1 MSATQRATWVVLLL
15 AVVTAGCSTDPREA
29 YCDAVSEHQESLGEI
44 LGQGGPAALLRALPI
59 FRDLQEQAPD
69 DIADDWQVLVDA
81 LGDLEQA
88 VEEAGADPATYDREA
103 PPAGV
108 TAQEQSRIDAAAA
121 EVGGEG
127 TRAALAA
134 VEQQARDVCHTPLAL

>member
-1 MSATQRATWVVLLL
+1 MLAVLLAGTL
-15 AVVTAGCSTDPREA
+15 AGCSTDPREA
-29 YCDAVSEHQESLGEI
+29 YCEAVAEHQESLGEI
-44 LGQGGPAALLRALPI
+44 LGQGGPAALLRALPT

-69 DIADDWQVLVDA
+69 DIADDWRVLVDA

-121 EVGGEG
+121 EVGSEG